1 MTTWKKW
8 KVDKM
13 SNVIR
18 VSHIIW
24 GYLGGG
30 VDSVLDSY
38 LQADEFLPD
47 RVRSHV
53 VIVHPPAKGPK
64 KTPKAG
70 TSFNIV
76 PHGTSQLFRAARETA
91 QHIQENGSDII
102 FLNGFNAT
110 ILGYLLRRL
119 LPASLPIVSTYH
131 GTYFPHTM
139 LERFKAAVFDRLER
153 RFFKRHAN
161 AVIAVS
167 HHSAAVLKG
176 KGVPPEKLRVLHNAI
191 AFSASLTEIKE
202 PTYANGQ
209 EDSVKVITVSRLA
222 AAKGIDVLLHAFAMA
237 AQKYEKAEL
246 QIVGSGPLEHEL
258 KSLVMDLGISNN
270 VTFLGNRSD
279 IAELLPSADIF
290 AMTSRQE
297 SHSISILEA
306 MRAGLPLVV
315 TDVGGNSES
324 VRHGQEGFLVPD
336 LDIATAEDGMSQLIG
351 SPDLR
356 ARFGQSARA
365 RFEADFQLSIMIE
378 NLQGIISE
386 HVGKE

>member
-1 MTTWKKW
+1 MT
-8 KVDKM
+8 VANM
-13 SNVIR
+13 SGVIR
-18 VSHIIW
+18 VSHVIW

-38 LQADEFLPD
+38 LQTDEFLPE
-47 RVRSHV
+47 RVCSHV
-53 VIVHPPAKGPK
+53 VIVRPPAMGDQ

-70 TSFNIV
+70 NSFNIV

-91 QHIQENGSDII
+91 RHIQDSGSDIV

-119 LPASLPIVSTYH
+119 LPPNLPILSTYH
-131 GTYFPHTM
+131 GTYFPRTM
-139 LERFKAAVFDRLER
+139 VERVKAALLDRLER

-176 KGVPPEKLRVLHNAI
+176 KGIPAEKLRVLHNGI
-191 AFSASLTEIKE
+191 APGIPLITPKIHSA
-202 PTYANGQ
+202 ARGHR
-209 EDSVKVITVSRLA
+209 DAVKVITVSRLNK
-222 AAKGIDVLLHAFAMA
+222 AKGIDVLLRAFSGASK
-237 AQKYEKAEL
+237 KYPKAEL
-246 QIVGSGPLEHEL
+246 EIVGGGELEDEL
-258 KSLVMDLGISNN
+258 KSLAVSLGVSGR
-270 VTFLGNRSD
+270 THFLGNRND
-279 IAELLPSADIF
+279 IADLLSKADIF

-297 SHSISILEA
+297 NHSVAILEA

-324 VRHGQEGFLVPD
+324 IEHGQEGFLVAD
-336 LDIATAEDGMSQLIG
+336 LDSGAAEECMCQLIG

-356 ARFGQSARA
+356 MRLGQSARA
-365 RFEADFQLSIMIE
+365 RFEANFQSGVMLA
-378 NLQGIISE
+378 NLHSIISE
-386 HVGKE
+386 FVGEE

>member
-1 MTTWKKW
+1 
-8 KVDKM
+8 M
-13 SNVIR
+13 SDVIR
-18 VSHIIW
+18 VSHVIW

-47 RVRSHV
+47 RVCSHV
-53 VIVHPPAKGPK
+53 VIVRPPAMGAQ

-91 QHIQENGSDII
+91 LQIQDNGSDIV

-119 LPASLPIVSTYH
+119 LPPNLPILSTYH
-131 GTYFPHTM
+131 GTYFPRTM
-139 LERFKAAVFDRLER
+139 VERVKAAVFDRLER
-153 RFFKRHAN
+153 RFIQRHAS

-176 KGVPPEKLRVLHNAI
+176 KGVPAEKLRVLHNGI
-191 AFSASLTEIKE
+191 APGIPLITPKTHSA
-202 PTYANGQ
+202 ARGQ
-209 EDSVKVITVSRLA
+209 QDAVKIITVSRLNE
-222 AAKGIDVLLHAFAMA
+222 AKGIDVLLRAFSGA
-237 AQKYEKAEL
+237 AQKYPKAEL
-246 QIVGSGPLEHEL
+246 EIVGSGELEDQL
-258 KSLVMDLGISNN
+258 KSLAVSLGVSDR
-270 VTFLGNRSD
+270 THFLGNRND
-279 IAELLPSADIF
+279 IADLLSEADIF

-297 SHSISILEA
+297 NHSVAILEA

-324 VRHGQEGFLVPD
+324 IDHGQEGFLVAD
-336 LDIATAEDGMSQLIG
+336 LDSAEAEERMSELIG

-356 ARFGQSARA
+356 ARLGQSART
-365 RFEADFQLSIMIE
+365 RFEANFQSGIMIE
-378 NLQGIISE
+378 NLHGIISE
-386 HVGKE
+386 FVGKK